1 RPASIKAFID
11 NCKALSSGCKPEFK
25 SNSLLI
31 DEWLKSEAW
40 MLQRHQELI
49 ALDTS
54 HMPAFAFDIRL
65 WLPAYQYAMEGQR
78 LLLADAWRYAA
89 QGESDKARRLLEQDL
104 RFWRM
109 LQAQADTLIER
120 MIAIAAMRQ

>member
-1 RPASIKAFID
+1 AEGMSPVELGRKRLDWAETVVSGPYVSIGNMPDEPVWETRPAPDKNRPASIKAFID

-65 WLPAYQYAMEGQR
+65 WLPAYQ
-78 LLLADAWRYAA
+78 
-89 QGESDKARRLLEQDL
+89 
-104 RFWRM
+104 
-109 LQAQADTLIER
+109 
-120 MIAIAAMRQ
+120 